1 MPLLKNR
8 LRYSIVSF
16 LLVFQCVFA
25 QTDGYWD
32 KDRATSRQV
41 TVSAGERI
49 VIPVETLPEGTTEI
63 VYRITLLDENQQLSN
78 SLVSILKAIPDPTG
92 ISQGSAGAV
101 FLLSKIS
108 GDDKCK
114 YAIFNNKELALDYK
128 KEGNVEKACLYQ
140 NNPINKDAK
149 RLSVKTSTCLKN
161 SQMWFGFESKN
172 WIMNQRIV
180 LEVVPWIDVKLSR
193 GWSVENRKEILR
205 ICKSTD
211 LAKKLPEA
219 QSDDYCVCVLDKI
232 QNQYKFNE
240 YQSLLA
246 AEKTKAFKDGGL
258 ACYNETHASATIY
271 DNHRAAA
278 VAFFADGKYGQAI
291 GKLLPIVEEKKAK
304 VSDYD
309 LLGLNYLYTKQYDKA
324 LKYLEIGQQLDATE
338 LSLQLHLAHAHL
350 LKGNFGAAKSIYKK
364 YQNQNIS
371 DSMSWKDQV
380 KTDFT
385 SFEKAGLPNTNFDR
399 ILNLLK

>member
-1 MPLLKNR
+1 M
-8 LRYSIVSF
+8 RYLVLSF
-16 LLVFQCVFA
+16 LFSITFSFA
-25 QTDGYWD
+25 QTDGFWD

-41 TVSAGERI
+41 TISARDRI
-49 VIPVETLPEGTTEI
+49 VIPIETLPEGTTEI

-114 YAIFNNKELALDYK
+114 YAIFNDKELALDYK
-128 KEGNVEKACLYQ
+128 KEGGVEKACLYQ
-140 NNPINKDAK
+140 NNPINKDAR

-180 LEVVPWIDVKLSR
+180 LEVVPWIDTKLSR
-193 GWSVENRKEILR
+193 GWSAENRKEILR

-211 LAKKLPEA
+211 LAKKLPDA
-219 QSDDYCVCVLDKI
+219 QADDYCVCVLDKI
-232 QNQYKFNE
+232 QDRYRFNE

-246 AEKTKAFKDGGL
+246 VEKTKAFKDGGL
-258 ACYNETHASATIY
+258 TCYNETQASATIY
-271 DNHRAAA
+271 DNNRNAAA
-278 VAFFADGKYGQAI
+278 QFFSEAKYGLAI
-291 GKLLPIVEEKKAK
+291 AKLLPIIEEKKAK
-304 VSDYD
+304 VADYD
-309 LLGLNYLYTKQYDKA
+309 MLGLNYLYTKQYDKA
-324 LKYLEIGQQLDATE
+324 LKYLEIGQQLDPSE

-350 LKGNFGAAKSIYKK
+350 LKGNFSNAKSIYKK
-364 YQNQNIS
+364 YQDQNVS
-371 DSMSWKDQV
+371 DTTSWKDQV
-380 KTDFT
+380 KADFA
-385 SFEKAGLPNTNFDR
+385 SFAKAGLPNKDFDR